1 MSEVGSKYIS
11 LIMVHLK
18 YKQSIGVSYC
28 HSILAGMEQ
37 LTLAGMKWA
46 IQFQME

>member
-46 IQFQME
+46 IPLRPE